1 MGKSNLLLVY
11 ISAFWFQHST
21 FPYRQGDYRN
31 QPNREVEEE
40 NVKEKIVR
48 IWLKSGFLIGKM
60 ICEFF
65 VVRCWYTYILSLVF
79 NAIWLANHFDH
90 SNSTLKGEDGKT
102 TSIKRKL

>member
-40 NVKEKIVR
+40 NVKVELHLERGGRENNQYKTEAVEVKIYDLCAKKQQHETPCLVEK
-48 IWLKSGFLIGKM
+48 
-60 ICEFF
+60 
-65 VVRCWYTYILSLVF
+65 
-79 NAIWLANHFDH
+79 H
-90 SNSTLKGEDGKT
+90 SFY
-102 TSIKRKL
+102 